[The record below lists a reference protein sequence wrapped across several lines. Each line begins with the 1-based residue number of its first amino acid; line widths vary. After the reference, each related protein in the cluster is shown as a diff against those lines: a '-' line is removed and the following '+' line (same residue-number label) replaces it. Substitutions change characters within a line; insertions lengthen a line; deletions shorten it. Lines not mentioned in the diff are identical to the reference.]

1 MNSLYGTSK
10 DIGENNIYAIFKLI
24 YKNQPI
30 TRKELANTSSYSA
43 ATISNHVN
51 HLIEMGFVT
60 ESKKGSST
68 GGRKPVNLEII
79 SEKGYML
86 TINIEVDQVNI
97 KLLNIKYEIV
107 EEIIIEELYK
117 NDVSRSLIKIFQ
129 EIKRILNHNP
139 RFKDKLLGTGISVP
153 GLINKE
159 SGKLVFAPNLTW
171 ENVPILDEFKAEFPD
186 TPLFLENEA
195 KASAIAE
202 KTFAYPEIENM
213 VFISVNQGIGCGII
227 FNGKLIRG
235 ATGNCGEYGHLK
247 VTENGRRCHCGRQG
261 CWETEASELFIYNKF
276 NQEVR
281 EEKKYSQEEI
291 YNLIAENHPLA
302 VKISNLAADGLGK
315 GVANVINSLNPELIV
330 IGGGIIR
337 IKEHI
342 SERFKQVVSRQALD
356 LLWNS
361 TEIAFSDLG
370 KESANLGMAWI
381 VREHGI
387 ISQLKF

>member
-51 HLIEMGFVT
+51 HLIELGFVT
-60 ESKKGSST
+60 ESKKGFST

-79 SEKGYML
+79 PEKGYML
-86 TINIEVDQVNI
+86 TINIEVEQVNI
-97 KLLNIKYEIV
+97 KLFNIKYEIV
-107 EEIIIEELYK
+107 EEIKITELYK
-117 NDVSRSLIKIFQ
+117 DDVSRSLNKIFRK
-129 EIKRILNHNP
+129 INRILNHNF
-139 RFKDKLLGTGISVP
+139 RLTEKLLGIGISVP

-159 SGKLVFAPNLTW
+159 SGELVFAPNLTW
-171 ENVPILDEFKAEFPD
+171 ENVPILDEFEAEFPG

-202 KTFAYPEIENM
+202 KTFVYPEIENM
-213 VFISVNQGIGCGII
+213 VYISVNQGIGCGII

-247 VTENGRRCHCGRQG
+247 VTENGRCCHCGKKG

-276 NQEVR
+276 NQEVVAD
-281 EEKKYSQEEI
+281 KKYSQEEI
-291 YNLIAENHPLA
+291 YKLMAENHPLA
-302 VKISNLAADGLGK
+302 VEISNQAADGLGK

-330 IGGGIIR
+330 IGGGIVRISEYISDR
-337 IKEHI
+337 IKQI
-342 SERFKQVVSRQALD
+342 ASRQALD

-361 TEIAFSDLG
+361 TEIVFSSLE
-370 KESANLGMAWI
+370 KKSVNLGMAWI

>member
-79 SEKGYML
+79 PEKGYML

-97 KLLNIKYEIV
+97 KLFNIKYEIV

-129 EIKRILNHNP
+129 EIKRILNHKS
-139 RFKDKLLGTGISVP
+139 RFKEKLLGTGISVP

-171 ENVPILDEFKAEFPD
+171 ENVPILDEFKTEFPD

-330 IGGGIIR
+330 IGGGIVR

-342 SERFKQVVSRQALD
+342 SERFKQIVSRQALD